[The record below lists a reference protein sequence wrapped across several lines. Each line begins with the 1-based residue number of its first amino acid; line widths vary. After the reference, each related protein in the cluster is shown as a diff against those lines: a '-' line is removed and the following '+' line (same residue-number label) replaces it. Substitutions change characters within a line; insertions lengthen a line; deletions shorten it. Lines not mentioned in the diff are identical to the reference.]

1 MLVTW
6 VRHTSLKEQSV
17 AERHLE
23 IEQKY
28 DAAADF
34 VLPELDGLPGVA
46 SVARCRPT
54 SPRR

>member
-1 MLVTW
+1 M
-6 VRHTSLKEQSV
+6 

-34 VLPELDGLPGVA
+34 VLPELNGLPGVA
-46 SVARCRPT
+46 ALGEPEVHEQIGRAHV
-54 SPRR
+54 